1 MDKLSRLP
9 VTIAYI
15 ILALAYLPSIALIPV
30 PYSAFVKAL
39 PLILLI
45 AALVHA
51 RKECDDKKQYN
62 FVLLALVFS
71 ILGDTAGDIKSSG
84 VEGAFI
90 AQIGF
95 FAIAQLVYTAS
106 FNRFFNTRIQPRIHK
121 IVGSTFRALI
131 MFYLCFFGP
140 IIVSSVMGTP
150 MYLPVGIYM
159 VLITSMAM
167 TASLQSRNGY
177 MYFLAGATLFVISD
191 SSIAYDTFVG
201 GVPFRGQIVMW
212 TYYGAQLMLS
222 YPLIKKS

>member
-9 VTIAYI
+9 VTIAYT
-15 ILALAYLPSIALIPV
+15 ILALVYLPSIALIPV

-39 PLILLI
+39 PLVLLI

-62 FVLLALVFS
+62 FVLLALIFS
-71 ILGDTAGDIKSSG
+71 ILGDAAGDIKASG
-84 VEGAFI
+84 VDGAFV

-95 FAIAQLVYTAS
+95 FAIAQLTYTAS
-106 FNRFFNTRIQPRIHK
+106 FNRFFNVSIQPKNQK
-121 IVGSTFRALI
+121 IGGSIFRAMT

-140 IIVSSVMGTP
+140 VIISSVMETSL
-150 MYLPVGIYM
+150 YLPVGIYM
-159 VLITSMAM
+159 ALISSMAM
-167 TASLQSRNGY
+167 TASLQSRYGF
-177 MYFLAGATLFVISD
+177 MYYLVGAALFVISD
-191 SSIAYDTFVG
+191 SAIAYDAFVG
-201 GVPFRGQIVMW
+201 DYPFRDQIVMW